1 MKMNYNKKN
10 IKMQKK
16 YSHHMLQLLVPS
28 IAIALIIVVG
38 IVFVPTVVVNQSAAA
53 QSSSSQQL
61 PQQQQ
66 QNQNT
71 NISLATSSEA
81 ARNLAQKSGINST
94 QVQNASDLNQKLA
107 PGGSLANFQEQL
119 KGVGQQLGLNGP
131 IIVFV
136 PTANQ
141 SAAAQSSSSQQ
152 LPQQQNQNTNISL
165 ATSSEA
171 ARNLAQ
177 KSGINSTQVQNA
189 SDLNQ
194 KLTPSGGLAKFQEQL
209 KGLGQQLGLNGTIV
223 VFVPTANQSAAA
235 QSSSS
240 QQLPQ
245 QQQNQNINISLATS
259 SEAAIN
265 LAQKSGINSTEVS
278 TKPVQNASELTQKL
292 APGGGLA

>member
-1 MKMNYNKKN
+1 MKMNYNQKN

-16 YSHHMLQLLVPS
+16 YSPHMLQLLIPS

-38 IVFVPTVVVNQSAAA
+38 IFFVPTVVVIQSAAA

-61 PQQQQ
+61 PQ
-66 QNQNT
+66 
-71 NISLATSSEA
+71 
-81 ARNLAQKSGINST
+81 
-94 QVQNASDLNQKLA
+94 
-107 PGGSLANFQEQL
+107 
-119 KGVGQQLGLNGP
+119 
-131 IIVFV
+131 
-136 PTANQ
+136 
-141 SAAAQSSSSQQ
+141 
-152 LPQQQNQNTNISL
+152 QQQNQNTNISL

-245 QQQNQNINISLATS
+245 QQQQNQNTNISLATS

-292 APGGGLA
+292 APGGGLANFQGQLNGLGQQLGINGTILSQLKQQISSVNPTQLAQQLNQALDYIP

>member
-1 MKMNYNKKN
+1 MKMNYNKEN

-16 YSHHMLQLLVPS
+16 YSHHMLLLLVPS

-38 IVFVPTVVVNQSAAA
+38 IVFVPNVVVIQSAAA

-71 NISLATSSEA
+71 NSSLATSSEA

-94 QVQNASDLNQKLA
+94 QIQNASDLNQKLA

-119 KGVGQQLGLNGP
+119 KG
-131 IIVFV
+131 
-136 PTANQ
+136 
-141 SAAAQSSSSQQ
+141 
-152 LPQQQNQNTNISL
+152 
-165 ATSSEA
+165 
-171 ARNLAQ
+171 
-177 KSGINSTQVQNA
+177 
-189 SDLNQ
+189 
-194 KLTPSGGLAKFQEQL
+194 
-209 KGLGQQLGLNGTIV
+209 LGQQLGLNGTIV
-223 VFVPTANQSAAA
+223 VFVPTAIQSAAA
-235 QSSSS
+235 PSSSS

-245 QQQNQNINISLATS
+245 QQQQNQNTNSSLATS

-278 TKPVQNASELTQKL
+278 TKPVQNTSDLNQKL
-292 APGGGLA
+292 APGGSLANFQGQLNGLGQQLGINGTILSQLKQQISSVNPTQLAQQLDQALDYIP

>member
-1 MKMNYNKKN
+1 MKMNYNKEN

-107 PGGSLANFQEQL
+107 PGGSLA
-119 KGVGQQLGLNGP
+119 
-131 IIVFV
+131 
-136 PTANQ
+136 
-141 SAAAQSSSSQQ
+141 
-152 LPQQQNQNTNISL
+152 
-165 ATSSEA
+165 
-171 ARNLAQ
+171 
-177 KSGINSTQVQNA
+177 
-189 SDLNQ
+189 
-194 KLTPSGGLAKFQEQL
+194 KFQEQL

-223 VFVPTANQSAAA
+223 VFVPTAIQSAAA

-245 QQQNQNINISLATS
+245 QQQNQNTNISHATS

-265 LAQKSGINSTEVS
+265 LAQKSGINSTQVS

-292 APGGGLA
+292 APSGGLANFQGQLNGLGQQLGINGTILSQLKQQISSVNPTQLAQQLGQALDYIP

>member
-1 MKMNYNKKN
+1 MKMNYNKEN

-94 QVQNASDLNQKLA
+94 EVQNASDLNQKLA

-119 KGVGQQLGLNGP
+119 KGLGQQLGLNGT
-131 IIVFV
+131 IVVFV

-177 KSGINSTQVQNA
+177 KSGINSTEVSTKPVQNA
-189 SDLNQ
+189 TELTQ
-194 KLTPSGGLAKFQEQL
+194 KLAPGGSLANFQGQL
-209 KGLGQQLGLNGTIV
+209 NGLGQQLGLNGTVLSQLKQQISSV
-223 VFVPTANQSAAA
+223 NPTQLA
-235 QSSSS
+235 
-240 QQLPQ
+240 QQL
-245 QQQNQNINISLATS
+245 NQALDYI
-259 SEAAIN
+259 
-265 LAQKSGINSTEVS
+265 
-278 TKPVQNASELTQKL
+278 P
-292 APGGGLA
+292 

>member
-94 QVQNASDLNQKLA
+94 EVQNASDLNQKLA
-107 PGGSLANFQEQL
+107 PGGSLAN
-119 KGVGQQLGLNGP
+119 
-131 IIVFV
+131 
-136 PTANQ
+136 
-141 SAAAQSSSSQQ
+141 
-152 LPQQQNQNTNISL
+152 
-165 ATSSEA
+165 
-171 ARNLAQ
+171 
-177 KSGINSTQVQNA
+177 
-189 SDLNQ
+189 
-194 KLTPSGGLAKFQEQL
+194 FQEQL

-245 QQQNQNINISLATS
+245 QQQQNQNTNISLATS
-259 SEAAIN
+259 SEAARN

-292 APGGGLA
+292 APGGSLANFQGQLNGLGQQLGINGTILSQLKQQISSVNPTQLAQQLNQALDYIP

>member
-16 YSHHMLQLLVPS
+16 HSHHMLQLLVPS

-38 IVFVPTVVVNQSAAA
+38 IVFVPNVVVIQSAAA

-61 PQQQQ
+61 QQQQ

-71 NISLATSSEA
+71 DISLATSSEA

-107 PGGSLANFQEQL
+107 PGGSLA
-119 KGVGQQLGLNGP
+119 
-131 IIVFV
+131 
-136 PTANQ
+136 
-141 SAAAQSSSSQQ
+141 
-152 LPQQQNQNTNISL
+152 
-165 ATSSEA
+165 
-171 ARNLAQ
+171 
-177 KSGINSTQVQNA
+177 
-189 SDLNQ
+189 
-194 KLTPSGGLAKFQEQL
+194 KFQEQL

-223 VFVPTANQSAAA
+223 VFVPSANQSAAA

-245 QQQNQNINISLATS
+245 QQQNQNTNISLATS
-259 SEAAIN
+259 SEAARN

-292 APGGGLA
+292 APGGGLANFQGQLNGLGQQLGINGTILSQLKQQISSVNPTQLAQQLDQALDYIP

>member
-119 KGVGQQLGLNGP
+119 KGLGQQLGLNGT
-131 IIVFV
+131 IVVFV

-177 KSGINSTQVQNA
+177 KSGINSTEVSTKPVQNA
-189 SDLNQ
+189 TELTQ
-194 KLTPSGGLAKFQEQL
+194 KLAPGGTLANFQGQL
-209 KGLGQQLGLNGTIV
+209 NGLGQQLGLNGTILSQLKQQISSV
-223 VFVPTANQSAAA
+223 NPTQLA
-235 QSSSS
+235 
-240 QQLPQ
+240 QQL
-245 QQQNQNINISLATS
+245 NQALDYI
-259 SEAAIN
+259 
-265 LAQKSGINSTEVS
+265 
-278 TKPVQNASELTQKL
+278 P
-292 APGGGLA
+292 